1 MFLLFHS
8 AEFPSVLGLLCFFFR
23 TFSVLLFLLLL
34 NIYASNRDHRKPKVY
49 LHYIKVSLTGL
60 CDKKIPNK
68 NFEKVY
74 AMLSVDSTLKGE
86 FKKRHDVER
95 RHQLVKEKLWL
106 YHHIAFFSD
115 ASKNVE
121 QERNQVLIA
130 TKGFEAVDALL
141 DDLQS

>member
-1 MFLLFHS
+1 
-8 AEFPSVLGLLCFFFR
+8 
-23 TFSVLLFLLLL
+23 LFLLIL
-34 NIYASNRDHRKPKVY
+34 NIYPSNRDHRESKVY
-49 LHYIKVSLTGL
+49 LHYIKVCLARL

-68 NFEKVY
+68 NFKKVY
-74 AMLSVDSTLKGE
+74 AMISVDSTLKGE
-86 FKKRHDVER
+86 FKKWHDVER

-106 YHHIAFFSD
+106 YHHVAFLSD
-115 ASKNVE
+115 SSKYVE